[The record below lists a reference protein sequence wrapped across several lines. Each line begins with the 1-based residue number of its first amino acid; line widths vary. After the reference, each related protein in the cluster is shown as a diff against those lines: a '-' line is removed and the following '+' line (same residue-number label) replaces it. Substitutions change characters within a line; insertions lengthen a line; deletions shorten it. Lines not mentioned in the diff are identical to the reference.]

1 MKNFTD
7 LLGKEYLFFDGGT
20 GSVLQKMG
28 LKPGELPE
36 MWNITHSDEIVSL
49 HASYFLSGSNIV
61 NTNTFGANSLK
72 FGNKLPDIIK
82 AAVENAQRAKK
93 LVEED
98 SSLLPKIQRTKAF
111 NPVTAPHFVALD
123 IGPCGKLL
131 KPLGDLDF
139 EDCVALFT
147 EVATVGLQAG
157 VDLVLVETMNDCYET
172 KACVL
177 GIKEAMEKTG
187 IQKPIIASNVYDA
200 DGRLLTGS
208 TVTEMVAILEGL
220 GVSALGMNCSLGP
233 VQMKEIIPAL
243 VSETSLP
250 ILIKPNAGLPKSVNG
265 GTVYD
270 VDETLFASTMK
281 EMALMGVHV
290 LGGCCGTNPDYIRHL
305 VDTVYSLPFTAPT
318 EKNNCVVCSNT
329 QSVKI
334 GQMPVYGH
342 QKPVLIGERIN
353 PTGKKKL
360 KEALRSKD
368 MGYILNE
375 ALIQEEKG
383 AHILD
388 VNVGLPEINE
398 TEMMVAV
405 VKELQTVTELPLQ
418 IDTSNIEAMEKA
430 LRIYNG
436 KALINSVNGKE
447 EVMNELFPLIKKY
460 GGVVVALTLDETGIP
475 ETSEGRIKI
484 AEKIYKKAGEFGID
498 KKNIII
504 DSLAMAVSSDQT
516 SPKATLES
524 LHYITHT
531 LQGNTILGVSN
542 ISFGL
547 PCREVITSAFFTM
560 AMENGLS
567 AAIMNPS
574 SLEMQKAYFSYCTLR
589 GFDENCLNYIQF
601 IQDWN
606 VDTSSSKIVPVTNV
620 NTSPT
625 ESQKNVSSSSSDST
639 IDLLYAITKG
649 LKDKTAELTI
659 KLLETVPPMDIV
671 ENQLIPALDTVGKAF
686 EQKKIYLPQLLM
698 SAESASSAFE
708 VIKTELAKTN
718 TVQIKKGP
726 IILATVEGDIHD
738 IGKNIVKVI
747 LENYGYEVIDLGKD
761 VPPSVVVEACEK
773 NNVQLVGL
781 SALMTTTVP
790 AMEQTIKLLHQKC
803 PNTKVCVGGAVLT
816 PEYAAMIGA
825 DFYGKDA
832 METVS
837 YAKKIFG

>member
-36 MWNITHSDEIVSL
+36 MWNITHSNEIVSL

-72 FGNKLPDIIK
+72 FGEKLPEIIS
-82 AAVENAQRAKK
+82 AAVENAQWAKK
-93 LVEED
+93 MVEEN
-98 SSLLPKIQRTKAF
+98 SPLLPKIQRTRAF
-111 NPVTAPHFVALD
+111 DPVKAPHFVALD

-139 EDCVALFT
+139 EDCVRLFT
-147 EVATVGLQAG
+147 EVATLGLQAG

-172 KACVL
+172 KACIV

-187 IQKPIIASNVYDA
+187 IEIPIIASNVYDA

-208 TVTEMVAILEGL
+208 TATEMAAILEGL

-233 VQMKEIIPAL
+233 IQMKEIIPSL
-243 VSETSLP
+243 VSQTSLP
-250 ILIKPNAGLPKSVNG
+250 ILVKPNAGLPKSVNG
-265 GTVYD
+265 VTMYD
-270 VDETLFASTMK
+270 VDEALFASTMK
-281 EMALMGVHV
+281 EMAEMGVHV
-290 LGGCCGTNPDYIRHL
+290 LGGCCGTNPDYIRNL
-305 VDTVYSLPFTAPT
+305 VDTVYSLPFTAPA
-318 EKNNCVVCSNT
+318 EKNSCVVCSNT
-329 QSVKI
+329 KSVKI
-334 GQMPVYGH
+334 GQMPIYGH

-360 KEALRSKD
+360 KDALRNKD

-375 ALIQEEKG
+375 ALTQQEKG

-405 VKELQTVTELPLQ
+405 IKELQTVTDLPLQ
-418 IDTSNIEAMEKA
+418 IDTSNVEAMEKA

-447 EVMNELFPLIKKY
+447 EVMNQIFPLIKKY

-475 ETSEGRIKI
+475 ETSEGRIRI
-484 AEKIYKKAGEFGID
+484 AEKIYKKATDFGID

-504 DSLAMAVSSDQT
+504 DPLAMAVSSDQK

-524 LHYITHT
+524 VSYITHK

-574 SLEMQKAYFSYCTLR
+574 SLEMQKAYYSYCTLR
-589 GFDENCLNYIQF
+589 GFDDNCLNYIQF
-601 IQDWN
+601 IEDWK
-606 VDTSSSKIVPVTNV
+606 VDTSSAKVVSPA
-620 NTSPT
+620 TSP
-625 ESQKNVSSSSSDST
+625 QKDVSNSSSSDST
-639 IDLLYAITKG
+639 VDLLFAITKG
-649 LKDKTAELTI
+649 LKEKAADLTAR
-659 KLLETVPPMDIV
+659 LLETVPPMAIV
-671 ENQLIPALDTVGKAF
+671 ENHLIPALDTVGKAF

-698 SAESASSAFE
+698 SAEAASFAFE
-708 VIKTELAKTN
+708 VIKAELAKTN

-761 VPPSVVVEACEK
+761 VPPSVVVETCEK
-773 NNVQLVGL
+773 NHIELVGL

-790 AMEQTIKLLHQKC
+790 AMEETIKLLRQKC
-803 PNTKVCVGGAVLT
+803 PHAKVCVGGAVLT
-816 PEYAAMIGA
+816 PEYAQMIGA

-837 YAKKIFG
+837 YAKKIFA